1 MLLNYQINVG
11 NQSNISHNN
20 TIYTFLSKKNIYL
33 IKKIPSIPWKK
44 VVAITVKQTY
54 FFVLIKWMYFTYQMG
69 VASWL
74 RFTSYFWIW
83 FFELF
88 LDLEQSSWV

>member
-1 MLLNYQINVG
+1 MWEINQISVIIIPSIPSIPSYQ
-11 NQSNISHNN
+11 
-20 TIYTFLSKKNIYL
+20 KKNIYL

-54 FFVLIKWMYFTYQMG
+54 FFVLIKWMYFSYQMG

>member
-1 MLLNYQINVG
+1 MWEINQISVIIIPSIPSYQ
-11 NQSNISHNN
+11 
-20 TIYTFLSKKNIYL
+20 KKNIYL